1 MAGIQIT
8 RWNHEILRTFA
19 VKGGFYI
26 DATMGNGKDTCF
38 LCGLAGEKGRVL
50 AFDIQPAAL
59 ENTEKLLERKGC
71 LSRAKLILDGHEH
84 MDRYAPKESADVIR
98 YDYQIMDES
107 LWLLAA
113 NGYKVVKKALLKQ
126 KDDKE
131 TQK

>member
-59 ENTEKLLERKGC
+59 ENTEKLLERKG
-71 LSRAKLILDGHEH
+71 LFEPGKAYIGRSRAYGSVCAKGKRGCD
-84 MDRYAPKESADVIR
+84 
-98 YDYQIMDES
+98 
-107 LWLLAA
+107 LL
-113 NGYKVVKKALLKQ
+113 
-126 KDDKE
+126 
-131 TQK
+131 